1 MQRWQ
6 SMEFLKKE
14 LQNRYL
20 VSYAYNGVMSAAIL
34 NCPKCGK
41 PRTRRIDRPNQFHCL
56 PCERIRVNAY
66 LKTARGKAAQ
76 KHANKRYYALVS
88 QLGTAH
94 SGRNNKL
101 FQSVARLYLDDGAT
115 VADVTYGQGHFWRN
129 VDIIRPAF
137 NS

>member
-1 MQRWQ
+1 MRTVA
-6 SMEFLKKE
+6 SSNEST
-14 LQNRYL
+14 R
-20 VSYAYNGVMSAAIL
+20 
-34 NCPKCGK
+34 GK

-101 FQSVARLYLDDGAT
+101 FQSVGFLHDFDRLLSALNEVPFDPPGRRNRPETPPARRDNL
-115 VADVTYGQGHFWRN
+115 QE
-129 VDIIRPAF
+129 
-137 NS
+137 